1 MGGENIMNKRQEEAI
16 ETRKK
21 GYNCAQAVA
30 CVFDD
35 QVDLDR
41 ETLFKLTEGFG
52 TGMATMDGTC
62 GAVTAACMLAGFVK
76 SSGNLDKPDSKV
88 ETAKLSREI
97 LNRFKERN
105 QTVTCRELKGI
116 GTGKVLRSCPDCIC
130 DAIEILE
137 EVVFKDT
144 NNNKEDA

>member
-1 MGGENIMNKRQEEAI
+1 MDRRQEQAI
-16 ETRKK
+16 EMRKR

-35 QVDLDR
+35 KVDLDR

-52 TGMATMDGTC
+52 GGMATMDGTC
-62 GAVTAACMLAGFVK
+62 GAITAACMLVGFIK

-88 ETAKLSREI
+88 MTAQFSKEI
-97 LNRFKERN
+97 LNRFKARN

-137 EVVFKDT
+137 DVIFND
-144 NNNKEDA
+144 NKEDA

>member
-1 MGGENIMNKRQEEAI
+1 MDRRQEQAI
-16 ETRKK
+16 EMRKK

-35 QVDLDR
+35 KVDLDR

-52 TGMATMDGTC
+52 GGMATMDGTC
-62 GAVTAACMLAGFVK
+62 GAITAACMLMGFIK

-88 ETAKLSREI
+88 MTSQFSKEI
-97 LNRFKERN
+97 LNRFKSRN

-137 EVVFKDT
+137 DVIFND
-144 NNNKEDA
+144 NKEDA